1 MEQLEI
7 KQKLEE
13 LNRNYPEKWYH
24 NYHFGHGIY
33 SIPGQPE
40 KDNFLIRADIVMEL
54 AYFFLGASSTEEIRM
69 RSLRLLDLACA
80 EGLQSIEAA
89 LHGFEVMGVE
99 GRKVF
104 IERAEF
110 AKKVFNLQNVQFREY
125 DVRNISTE
133 TLGVFDVTLALGI
146 LYHLDKDSLTPFCH
160 SISEMTKTVLILDTH
175 ISNDVSVKRYKL
187 GEAGIIGGR
196 YRGRHFREHPK
207 GLLQSEK
214 LLRVRA
220 SLNNDESF
228 WLEYDSLCDLLRDHG
243 FSHVFDVK
251 RPEYNTNKELLRTR
265 VLIVGLKDSM
275 YRVFPRSYIS
285 EKSIP

>member
-1 MEQLEI
+1 MEQSEI

-33 SIPGQPE
+33 SIPDQS
-40 KDNFLIRADIVMEL
+40 KNDNFLIRSDIVMEL
-54 AYFFLGASSTEEIRM
+54 VYFFLRASSPEEIRM

-89 LHGFEVMGVE
+89 LHGFEVVGLE
-99 GRKVF
+99 GRKPF

-110 AKKVFNLQNVQFREY
+110 AKNVFNLQNVQFREQ
-125 DVRNISTE
+125 DVRNISAGMF
-133 TLGVFDVTLALGI
+133 GVFDVTLALGI
-146 LYHLDKDSLTPFCH
+146 LYHLDKDSLAPFCNR
-160 SISEMTKTVLILDTH
+160 ISEMTKTVLILDTH

-187 GEAGIIGGR
+187 GEEGVIGGR

-220 SLNNDESF
+220 SLDNDESF

-243 FSHVFDVK
+243 FSYVFDVK

-265 VLIVGLKDSM
+265 VLVVALRDSM
-275 YRVFPRSYIS
+275 YPIFPKSYIS
-285 EKSIP
+285 EKSIT